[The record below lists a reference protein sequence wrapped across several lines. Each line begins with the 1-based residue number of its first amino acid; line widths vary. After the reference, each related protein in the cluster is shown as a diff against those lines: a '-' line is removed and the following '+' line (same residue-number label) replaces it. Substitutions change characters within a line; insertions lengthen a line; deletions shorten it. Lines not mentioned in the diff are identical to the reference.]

1 MAYLRREKEIVEVD
15 FPLSIVWEAIPKAIA
30 SIEWKVEETNQESH
44 QVKAKT
50 KANFMAY
57 PSNFTIDAAATGE
70 KTSKVTISA
79 ETPVT
84 TITGIVD
91 FGRTRERIDTFLLA
105 LVKQLKPEK
114 TNAEEEAPK
123 RKNKKR

>member
-15 FPLSIVWEAIPKAIA
+15 YPLAKVWDAIGNAIA
-30 SIEWKVEETNQESH
+30 SLEWTMDETNEATH
-44 QVKAKT
+44 QLKTKT

-57 PSNFTIDAAATGE
+57 ASTLIVEASAVSENTTRVM
-70 KTSKVTISA
+70 VTA

-91 FGRTRERIDTFLLA
+91 FGRTRERLDSFLLA
-105 LVKQLKPEK
+105 LVKQLKLETPV
-114 TNAEEEAPK
+114 A
-123 RKNKKR
+123 